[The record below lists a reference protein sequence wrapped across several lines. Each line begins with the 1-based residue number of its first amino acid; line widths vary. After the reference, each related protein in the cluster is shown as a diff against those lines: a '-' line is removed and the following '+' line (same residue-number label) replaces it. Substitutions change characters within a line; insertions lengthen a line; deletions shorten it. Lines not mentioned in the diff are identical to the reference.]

1 MSWRGC
7 VLSLV
12 CALPV
17 AAWGETPPE
26 TVGGVAA
33 PAADAPSPEPSTGMR
48 AADTG
53 MAAPSPVAGTDADAS
68 IHVAGTGAA
77 GPAHLMGGQ
86 AGGAERAAGIDVP
99 SPSPVA
105 GSEVDAPARMAD
117 TGVTG
122 PSHVSNGGADAS
134 AQVADAAAEAA
145 TPVADAEAGASSPVA
160 DDEADAA
167 SPVATASSPVAD
179 DEADEPAGPRTVVTA
194 SRTAERL
201 GETPVA
207 TEVIT
212 RADIVASGARNAAE
226 LLSAH
231 PGLEVVHSFSGAT
244 LQVQGLGSEYVLVLI
259 DGERVAGRIAGGVDL
274 SRLSLEDVEQV
285 EIVKGPSSALYG
297 SDAVA
302 GVVNLITRRARRPLG
317 AELRASYGS
326 LSRLELDG
334 TGEARGEGW
343 GLRLSG
349 GLQRSDAYDLA
360 PADEGTTGSSLEGFD
375 VSAKGD
381 LRTGGGHAM
390 EANASYSRRTQRGV
404 DLGVAGAIFDRA
416 SRDDTVS
423 ARLAPSWALSSN
435 ATLRA
440 DAAYAWFDRRYLRD
454 QRRAS
459 ALDTVEDTREQQGRL
474 GVQLDARPGERH
486 VLVVGTEVL
495 GEWLSSDRLDTGRGR
510 RARGSAY
517 AQDSWTVLTRPG
529 LVLVPSARVD
539 TDTQFGS
546 AVTPRL
552 ALRVDPLSWLT
563 VRGGYGW
570 GYRAPGFQELLLD
583 FENPSVGYAV
593 RGNPDLKPERSRSL
607 NLSAEVRPASTSLL
621 WVGAFQHD
629 LRDMIGVS
637 LQQGGEAQLFTYVNV
652 SRATLRGGELG
663 VRQQLP
669 ARITAELAY
678 TLTDGQSESTGLA
691 LEGQARHRLTA
702 QASWR
707 HRESGLD
714 AWVRGAL
721 VGARPFYPDTNGD
734 GVADPYDAKPYVT
747 LDARVGWRL
756 REQLQFFVLGTNLA
770 DAGNPTDLPI
780 PPRTFQAGISA
791 RL

>member
-7 VLSLV
+7 LLILA
-12 CALPV
+12 CALPL
-17 AAWGETPPE
+17 AAWGQVSSDTS
-26 TVGGVAA
+26 VGG
-33 PAADAPSPEPSTGMR
+33 
-48 AADTG
+48 
-53 MAAPSPVAGTDADAS
+53 
-68 IHVAGTGAA
+68 
-77 GPAHLMGGQ
+77 
-86 AGGAERAAGIDVP
+86 
-99 SPSPVA
+99 
-105 GSEVDAPARMAD
+105 DAPASAAGVDAD
-117 TGVTG
+117 GGV
-122 PSHVSNGGADAS
+122 GAPAVP
-134 AQVADAAAEAA
+134 A
-145 TPVADAEAGASSPVA
+145 PVVDVDTEDRAV
-160 DDEADAA
+160 
-167 SPVATASSPVAD
+167 
-179 DEADEPAGPRTVVTA
+179 PRTVVTA

-201 GETPVA
+201 SETPVA

-212 RADIVASGARNAAE
+212 RAEILRTGARNAAE

-244 LQVQGLGSEYVLVLI
+244 LQVQGLGSEYVLVLV

-334 TGEARGEGW
+334 TGEARGENW

-349 GLQRSDAYDLA
+349 GMQRSDAYDLE
-360 PADEGTTGSSLEGFD
+360 PADVGTTGSSLEGFD

-381 LRTGGGHAM
+381 LRTGSGHLL
-390 EANASYSRRTQRGV
+390 EGSASYARRTQRGV
-404 DLGVAGAIFDRA
+404 DMGVAGAIFDRA
-416 SRDDTVS
+416 SRDDTLS
-423 ARLAPSWALSSN
+423 ARLAPSWTLSSN

-440 DAAYAWFDRRYLRD
+440 DAAYTLFDRRYLRD
-454 QRRAS
+454 QRRSS

-474 GVQLDARPGERH
+474 GAQLDARPGEH
-486 VLVVGTEVL
+486 HMLVVGAELL
-495 GEWLSSDRLDTGRGR
+495 GEWLLSDRLESGRGR
-510 RARGSAY
+510 RSRGSVY
-517 AQDSWTVLTRPG
+517 AQDSWTVWTGPG
-529 LVLVPSARVD
+529 LVLVPGARVD
-539 TDTQFGS
+539 TDSQFGS

-552 ALRVDPLSWLT
+552 ALRLDPLSWLT
-563 VRGGYGW
+563 LRGGYGW

-583 FENPSVGYAV
+583 FENPSVGYSV

-607 NLSAEVRPASTSLL
+607 NLSVEARPTSRSLL
-621 WVGAFQHD
+621 WVGTFHHT

-637 LQQGGEAQLFTYVNV
+637 LQEGGEQSLFTYVNV

-663 VRQQLP
+663 IRQSLP
-669 ARITAELAY
+669 GRLSVELAY
-678 TLTDGQSESTGLA
+678 TLTDGRSESTGLA

-702 QASWR
+702 QASWS
-707 HRESGLD
+707 HRESGVE
-714 AWVRGAL
+714 AWARCAL
-721 VGARPFYPDTNGD
+721 VGSRPFYPDSNGD
-734 GVADPYDAKPYVT
+734 GEVEPYDASPYFTV
-747 LDARVGWRL
+747 DARVGWRL
-756 REQLQFFVLGTNLA
+756 REQLQLFVMGTNLA

-780 PPRTFQAGISA
+780 PPRTFQAGFSA

>member
-7 VLSLV
+7 LLILTCVLPL
-12 CALPV
+12 
-17 AAWGETPPE
+17 AAWGEAPPDAD
-26 TVGGVAA
+26 GGVPVPVPGVDVEADG
-33 PAADAPSPEPSTGMR
+33 PAA
-48 AADTG
+48 
-53 MAAPSPVAGTDADAS
+53 
-68 IHVAGTGAA
+68 
-77 GPAHLMGGQ
+77 Q
-86 AGGAERAAGIDVP
+86 
-99 SPSPVA
+99 
-105 GSEVDAPARMAD
+105 
-117 TGVTG
+117 
-122 PSHVSNGGADAS
+122 
-134 AQVADAAAEAA
+134 Q
-145 TPVADAEAGASSPVA
+145 
-160 DDEADAA
+160 
-167 SPVATASSPVAD
+167 
-179 DEADEPAGPRTVVTA
+179 TVVTA

-212 RADIVASGARNAAE
+212 RADILLSGARNAAE
-226 LLSAH
+226 LLAAH

-244 LQVQGLGSEYVLVLI
+244 LQIQGLGSEYVLVLV
-259 DGERVAGRIAGGVDL
+259 DGERVAGRVAGGVDL

-334 TGEARGEGW
+334 TGEARGDGW
-343 GLRLSG
+343 GVRLSG
-349 GLQRSDAYDLA
+349 GLQRADAYDLD
-360 PADEGTTGSSLEGFD
+360 PADVGTTGSSIEGFD

-381 LRTGGGHAM
+381 LRTGGGAL
-390 EANASYSRRTQRGV
+390 EGSASFARRTQRGV

-416 SRDDTVS
+416 SRDDSVS
-423 ARLAPSWALSSN
+423 ARLAPSWTLGSG

-454 QRRAS
+454 QRRSS
-459 ALDTVEDTREQQGRL
+459 ALDTVEDTRDQQGRL
-474 GVQLDARPGERH
+474 GAQLDARPHARH
-486 VLVVGTEVL
+486 VMVAGAELL
-495 GEWLSSDRLDTGRGR
+495 GEWLSSDRLETGRGR
-510 RARGSAY
+510 RARGSVY
-517 AQDSWTVLTRPG
+517 AQDSWTVATGPG

-546 AVTPRL
+546 VVTPRL

-563 VRGGYGW
+563 LRGGYGF

-593 RGNPDLKPERSRSL
+593 RGNPDLRPERSRSVT
-607 NLSAEVRPASTSLL
+607 LSGELRPASTSLL
-621 WVGAFQHD
+621 WVGAFHHT

-637 LQQGGEAQLFTYVNV
+637 LQEGGEQSLFTYVNV
-652 SRATLRGGELG
+652 ARATLRGGELG
-663 VRQQLP
+663 VRQGLP
-669 ARITAELAY
+669 GRISAELAY
-678 TLTDGQSESTGLA
+678 TLTDGRSESTGLS

-702 QASWR
+702 QVSWR
-707 HRESGLD
+707 HRESGVE
-714 AWVRGAL
+714 AWARGAL
-721 VGARPFYPDTNGD
+721 VGPRPFYPDANGD
-734 GVADPYDAKPYVT
+734 GVVEPYDARPYVT
-747 LDARVGWRL
+747 VDARVGWRL
-756 REQLQFFVLGTNLA
+756 REQLQLFVMGTNLA

-780 PPRTFQAGISA
+780 PPRTFQAGLSA